1 MKYVVVVPDGAADR
15 PLDDLDGRTPLEAAS
30 TPNLDQLALEGNVG
44 LVNMIPPERH
54 PGSDVGN
61 LEIFGYDSRKYYTGR
76 APLEAASMGVKL
88 GPGDVAF
95 RLNTI
100 NRDADIL
107 VDYSAGHIST
117 EESHQ
122 LMQELIEGLEGTGFC
137 IYPGIGYRHL
147 FVMDDG
153 PDDLKTVPPHDI
165 MGDSIKEHLPTGHG
179 SQQVCQMMDRAEQI
193 LVESSINTERIARG
207 ELPAN
212 GIWLWGSGRA
222 LSLPSLKEKYGFC
235 GAVISAVDLVRGI
248 GRCAGL
254 RIINVPGA
262 TGYLDTNYKG
272 KAEYALRVLQDE
284 NFVYLH
290 IEAPDEAGHNGDVG
304 AKIKAIEE
312 IDAKVVGPLLNGLAD
327 LGPCR
332 LLVTPDHPTPIKLR
346 THSRDPVPFLFWG
359 HGFEPDHVKC
369 YSEKSALMGGRLVKH
384 GYNLMEYL
392 RGNSSL
398 Q

>member
-1 MKYVVVVPDGAADR
+1 MVHM
-15 PLDDLDGRTPLEAAS
+15 E
-30 TPNLDQLALEGNVG
+30 
-44 LVNMIPPERH
+44 
-54 PGSDVGN
+54 
-61 LEIFGYDSRKYYTGR
+61 
-76 APLEAASMGVKL
+76 
-88 GPGDVAF
+88 
-95 RLNTI
+95 
-100 NRDADIL
+100 
-107 VDYSAGHIST
+107 
-117 EESHQ
+117 
-122 LMQELIEGLEGTGFC
+122 
-137 IYPGIGYRHL
+137 
-147 FVMDDG
+147 
-153 PDDLKTVPPHDI
+153 
-165 MGDSIKEHLPTGHG
+165 PTGQG

-212 GIWLWGSGRA
+212 AIWLWGSGRA
-222 LSLPSLKEKYGFC
+222 LSLPSLKGKYGFC

-254 RIINVPGA
+254 RIVNVPGA